1 MGVPLGGR
9 SASGTRRRR
18 WPALLRFVT
27 PWLLVPWLLV
37 ACSEGGGLLE
47 VTGSTMGTTYS
58 VKVVRPPVGLGEELL
73 QAEVERVLRAV
84 NGAMSTH
91 DADSELSR
99 FNRSR
104 DTGWVAAS
112 PELVAVLAEAERVS
126 RLSGGAFD
134 VTGGPLVNLW
144 GFGPGGGDDRVPADA
159 DVAAARARVGHAHL
173 EVRPSPPA
181 VRKAIPDLYVDL
193 SAIAKGYG
201 VDRVAG
207 RLEEL
212 GVDRYLVE
220 IGGEVRG
227 LGRNA
232 RGMPWRLAIER
243 PTPGERAAYVAVG
256 VDGVGV
262 ATSGDYR
269 NFFEQDGRRYSHTI
283 DPSTGRPVT
292 HDLASVTVV
301 STTCTTADA
310 LATALNV
317 LGPQA
322 GYALAEREGIAAFFI
337 TREGQGLGHRAT
349 TAFARYGGPQAA
361 TGGRRPAR

>member
-1 MGVPLGGR
+1 MADALVLGTPQPKWSAALR
-9 SASGTRRRR
+9 SAAVG
-18 WPALLRFVT
+18 LLAPV
-27 PWLLVPWLLV
+27 LLA
-37 ACSEGGGLLE
+37 ACSDPWELLE
-47 VTGSTMGTTYS
+47 LTGSTMGTTYS
-58 VKVVRPPVGLGEELL
+58 VKVVGPPKGLGEGALR
-73 QAEVERVLRAV
+73 AEVEGVLRAV
-84 NGAMSTH
+84 NGAMSTY

-112 PELVAVLAEAERVS
+112 PELVAVLTEANRVS

-134 VTGGPLVNLW
+134 VTVGPLVNLW
-144 GFGPGGGDDRVPADA
+144 GFGPGGGGDRAPSKEE
-159 DVAAARARVGHAHL
+159 VAAARARVGYTHL
-173 EVRPSPPA
+173 EVRSSPPS

-201 VDRVAG
+201 VDRVAD
-207 RLEEL
+207 RLGEL

-227 LGRNA
+227 LGHNG

-243 PTPGERAAYVAVG
+243 PVPGERVAYAAIE

-269 NFFEQDGRRYSHTI
+269 NFFGRDGRRYSHTI
-283 DPSTGRPVT
+283 DPATGRPVT

-301 STTCTTADA
+301 SATCTTADA

-317 LGPQA
+317 LGPQV
-322 GYALAEREGIAAFFI
+322 GYALAEQQGIAAFFI
-337 TREGQGLGHRAT
+337 AHEDLGFAHRAT
-349 TAFARYGGPQAA
+349 MAFARH
-361 TGGRRPAR
+361 GRP